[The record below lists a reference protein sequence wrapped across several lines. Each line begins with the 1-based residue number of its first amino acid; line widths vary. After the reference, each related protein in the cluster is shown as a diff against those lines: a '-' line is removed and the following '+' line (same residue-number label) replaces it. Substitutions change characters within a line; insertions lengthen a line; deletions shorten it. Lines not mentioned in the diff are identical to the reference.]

1 MQCNECGK
9 WRLLH
14 CKNKLKRANLHAL
27 DHLLEDVI
35 YTCGA
40 NIADIEEDGTDQP
53 LIQSVYSMVYSRL
66 DLTCMTK
73 IEVPY
78 YSAGFE
84 DICIHCGTT
93 DDLKEVGK
101 EFYPICCTCLSDRKV
116 KEKRR
121 TRVFKPKD

>member
-1 MQCNECGK
+1 M
-9 WRLLH
+9 
-14 CKNKLKRANLHAL
+14 HAL

-93 DDLKEVGK
+93 DGLKEVGK
-101 EFYPICCTCLSDRKV
+101 EFYPICFTCFSDGKV